1 MLTLILSFVRNWAR
15 RFANTRSA
23 APIGEES
30 LKQLSD
36 LLRYKPF
43 WLALIAIVGKAL
55 SIYFP
60 GFPVEL
66 ADMILG
72 LLALVAVFFCVDDVA
87 KSINRSQQ
95 GITADDDPKGI
106 L

>member
-1 MLTLILSFVRNWAR
+1 M
-15 RFANTRSA
+15 
-23 APIGEES
+23 
-30 LKQLSD
+30 KQLRD

-43 WLALIAIVGKAL
+43 WLALIAIIGKAL

-72 LLALVAVFFCVDDVA
+72 LLALIAIFFCVDDVA
-87 KSINRSQQ
+87 KSINR
-95 GITADDDPKGI
+95 TANENMSVTGKPDEPRGI

>member
-1 MLTLILSFVRNWAR
+1 M
-15 RFANTRSA
+15 
-23 APIGEES
+23 
-30 LKQLSD
+30 KQLSD

-87 KSINRSQQ
+87 KSINRGQQQ
-95 GITADDDPKGI
+95 GITADDEPKGI